1 MHTLRLGTRRSALA
15 LAQSQMMA
23 AAVEAANP
31 GIRVELAP
39 IVTVGDAAHD
49 RAFDSVGA
57 VGMFVR
63 EIEQALLDGLVD
75 FAVHS
80 LKDLPTIETPGLVVA
95 AVPERAT
102 PWDVL
107 LTARAGGL
115 EALPTGAR
123 IGTGSP
129 RRAAQL
135 RALRPDLVME
145 PLRGNVDTRVKR
157 LEIGD
162 FDGILLAAAGLERL
176 GFLRAGDTDVHGL
189 PITVLPPDLVLP
201 AVGQGALALQ
211 CRAGDAET
219 RGRLIAVEHAP
230 TRLEVTAER
239 ALLAALGGG
248 CHVPIAGF
256 ARAGH
261 RDAAGGPLR
270 FVVDGFAGD
279 PEGRTPLRDRLEQP
293 AADVTDVAAATSVG
307 RAVARRLYEAG
318 AGKLLGLTGLVGG

>member
-1 MHTLRLGTRRSALA
+1 MITLRLGTRRSALA
-15 LAQSQMMA
+15 LAQSHGMA
-23 AAVEAANP
+23 AAVERANP
-31 GIRVELAP
+31 GVRVELAP
-39 IVTVGDAAHD
+39 IVTVGDAAND
-49 RAFDSVGA
+49 RSFDSVGA

-63 EIEQALLDGLVD
+63 EIEQALLDGIVD

-80 LKDLPTIETPGLVVA
+80 LKDLPTIETPGLLIA
-95 AVPERAT
+95 AVPERAA

-107 LTARAGGL
+107 LTARPGGL
-115 EALPTGAR
+115 EGLPTGAR

-135 RALRPDLVME
+135 RARRPDLVME

-157 LEIGD
+157 LEMGD

-176 GFLRAGDTDVHGL
+176 GFLRHGDSDVHGL
-189 PITVLPPDLVLP
+189 PVTVLPPDILLP

-211 CRAGDAET
+211 CRVDDAET
-219 RGRLIAVEHAP
+219 RSRIARVEHAP

-239 ALLAALGGG
+239 ALLSALGGG

-256 ARAGH
+256 ARAAH
-261 RDAAGGPLR
+261 RGEAGEPLR
-270 FVVDGFAGD
+270 FTMDGFASD
-279 PEGRTPLRDRLEQP
+279 PEGRTPLRDRLDQP
-293 AADVTDVAAATSVG
+293 AADVSDADAAKTLG